1 MKKVKNI
8 RYILWVILLCGV
20 FFNVRDAWAPPVIT
34 DYTAYPPFVVG
45 SSNKANV
52 MILFSNDHTNYYKGY
67 NDTSDIDG
75 DGSADTTY
83 KNTIEYYG
91 YFDPD
96 KCYTYSSS
104 GGGKFAPYGAASNH
118 YCTGNRW
125 SGNFINW
132 ATMSHADFVRKA
144 LTGGKRDSPE
154 SVNIAYLL
162 RANIY
167 DLSHS
172 WNKVYSGAD
181 INQLTPFATTMTFRS
196 RGTSLYVRT
205 GSYPDASCSAA
216 ITTDWAY
223 GDTGANCVTTAPS
236 NTYTVTVE
244 VCNST
249 IPGLLLAGLEDNCKT
264 YQSGNQTYYK
274 PAGLI
279 VRHADE
285 MRFGL
290 MTYSVGSYN
299 DKGGILRRNV
309 QDVVNEINSNGTI
322 NSGIAESIIRY
333 INDFTYK
340 GWDPVAE
347 MYYEAIRYFKALA
360 PTTTYRCGGG
370 APWTDDSFPLY
381 CNQGSNTWTDPIQSY
396 CQKNYIIIVNDE
408 YPSRDHNDLPS
419 SAFSTGVAP
428 NDSGI
433 NTYNWTDSV
442 GSFEGINA
450 TSQQVGNLTGAASG
464 ACTPAEV
471 ISSLANVTG
480 ICPSEPTAQ
489 GTFNIAGLAYYAHT
503 QDLRT
508 GNCGGA
514 ACTNSQTI
522 KTYAIAFRASPGGY
536 QIPGDMNGDGDFLDA
551 GDNRSMNQ
559 LYLAAKYGGFKD
571 KNNNG
576 QFDSGTDEW
585 DVQNNSTGVQTAD
598 GIPDNYF
605 TAEKGADFENAMG
618 KIISDILERES
629 SGTSASV
636 LATTGEGEGAIYQA
650 YFVPEKASGST
661 TITWLGYVQGL
672 FTDKEGNIREDTNNN
687 DTLDYSGD
695 YIIRMSYNTTTQ
707 TTDVYKHAD
716 TDGNGFADDT
726 DGDGDVDN
734 NDAITGSPFA
744 LSDIIPIWEA
754 GNVLWSTSPG
764 SRVIKT
770 SILDT
775 CTSTTCTTTTGGFI
789 DFATA
794 NRTMLRPYLRAST
807 DNEAEAIIRYIRGE
821 DTPMTVGGTTYT
833 YRSRTMTI
841 GGTSNTWKLGDVV
854 YSTPTAVTKPSENF
868 DFIYGDSTYAA
879 FKTQYLNRRHV
890 VYAGANDG
898 MLHAFNGG
906 VFNTT
911 THNYAGSG
919 YTLGQELF
927 AFIPQSLLPH
937 LKWLTDTNYTHVYY
951 VDLKPKVVDARI
963 FTADAT
969 HVNGWGTVL
978 IGGMRLGGRDI
989 TYLDTAFSPNQKTFY
1004 SAYFALDITNPD
1016 ATDGS
1021 YGRLLWVYTDTT
1033 GDLNMTS
1040 SYPAVART
1048 GPKNP
1053 FSTATGAWHVVF
1065 GSGPTSYTGAS
1076 TKSGKIYVLDLATG
1090 ALSRRFDDQA
1100 VLMDNAFMA
1109 DPITVDMDL
1118 DYQVDVVYI
1127 GNTYCPSGTGCTS
1140 STWAGRMYRI
1150 ATGEDTNTANWQVPS
1165 VLFNPQQPIT
1175 SAPSVAMDEK
1185 ADLWLF
1191 FGTGRFLD
1199 TSDRT
1204 LDSTER
1210 WSFYGIK
1217 DTCKPWINPT
1227 CVPSYTAPPVKG
1239 TDLYDAS
1246 SVIVCKGGGTT
1257 CAGGTAWST
1266 VLNNAASKTGWY
1278 VDFSTAGERTL
1289 FKPAVIGGLAV
1300 WTTYTPNTN
1309 ACASEGTSNI
1319 YAAFYKTGTAYKEFV
1334 FDQTGTTATAVD
1346 RSLSLGTG
1354 LPSSVGI
1361 MVTGDNEMV
1370 GFVQQSTGTI
1380 VQIRQTTPFAL
1391 KGEVIGWKR
1400 GLIP

>member
-1 MKKVKNI
+1 MKNNKFIKSI
-8 RYILWVILLCGV
+8 IMMLLLGGV
-20 FFNVRDAWAPPVIT
+20 FFTAKDSWEAQAPALA

-52 MILFSNDHTNYYKGY
+52 MILFSNDHTNFYKGY
-67 NDTSDIDG
+67 NDTIDIDG

-96 KCYTYSSS
+96 KCYNYTSST
-104 GGGKFAPYGAASNH
+104 FVPAAAASSH
-118 YCTGNRW
+118 QCTSSRW
-125 SGNFINW
+125 SGNFLNW
-132 ATMSHADFVRKA
+132 LAMAHGDFVRKA
-144 LTGGKRDSPE
+144 LTGGQRVMDS
-154 SVNIAYLL
+154 ATKTTLK

-167 DLSHS
+167 DSAHS
-172 WNKVYSGAD
+172 WNKVYLGAD
-181 INQLTPFATTMTFRS
+181 IASFTPFAYNATGRTFRNS
-196 RGTSLYVRT
+196 GTSLLTKVGNDSAWT
-205 GSYPDASCSAA
+205 G
-216 ITTDWAY
+216 
-223 GDTGANCVTTAPS
+223 TGAT
-236 NTYTVTVE
+236 NTYTVEVE

-249 IPGLLLAGLEDNCKT
+249 VGTEDNCLT
-264 YQSGNQTYYK
+264 YQSVGVTTYK

-279 VRHADE
+279 VKYADQI
-285 MRFGL
+285 RFGL
-290 MTYSVGSYN
+290 MTYSVDSYN
-299 DKGGILRRNV
+299 DKGGILRRNIG
-309 QDVVNEINSNGTI
+309 DVVNEINPNGTI
-322 NSGIAESIIRY
+322 NSGVADSIIRY
-333 INDFTYK
+333 INAFSPK

-370 APWTDDSFPLY
+370 GPTDDSFPMY
-381 CNQGSNTWTDPIQSY
+381 CNQSASRMWTDPIQSY

-442 GSFEGINA
+442 GTLEGINA
-450 TSQQVGNLTGAASG
+450 TSQQIGNLTGAASG
-464 ACTPAEV
+464 ACTPTEV

-514 ACTNSQTI
+514 SCTNSQTI

-571 KNNNG
+571 SDGDN
-576 QFDSGTDEW
+576 QPYTDATCGTASPNAKCDEW
-585 DVQNNSTGVQTAD
+585 DEENNSTNLTPGD

-605 TAEKGADFENAMG
+605 TAEKGADFENAMST
-618 KIISDILERES
+618 IIKDILQRAS

-636 LATTGEGEGAIYQA
+636 LATTGEGAGAIYQA
-650 YFVPEKASGST
+650 YFIPEKTSGST

-672 FTDKEGNIREDTNNN
+672 FIDKEGNIREDTDGD

-695 YIIRMSYNTTTQ
+695 YIIRMSYNTTTS

-716 TDGNGFADDT
+716 TNGDGDADDT
-726 DGDGDVDN
+726 DSDGDVDN

-754 GNVLWSTSPG
+754 GDVLWSTSPG

-770 SILDT
+770 SILDN
-775 CTSTTCTTTTGGFI
+775 CTSTTCITTTGGFI
-789 DFATA
+789 DFTTA
-794 NRTMLRPYLRAST
+794 NRTTLRPYLRAST

-821 DTPMTVGGTTYT
+821 DTPITIAGTTYN
-833 YRSRTMTI
+833 YRSRTLTT
-841 GGTSNTWKLGDVV
+841 GGTSNTWKLGDIV
-854 YSTPTAVTKPSENF
+854 YSTPTPVTKPSENY
-868 DFIYGDSTYAA
+868 DFIYGDTTYAA

-951 VDLKPKVVDARI
+951 VDLKPKVTDARI

-978 IGGMRLGGRDI
+978 IGGMRFGGRDI
-989 TYLDTAFSPNQKTFY
+989 TYSDTAFSPNQKTFY
-1004 SAYFALDITNPD
+1004 SAYFALDITDPD
-1016 ATDGS
+1016 ASDGS

-1053 FSTATGAWHVVF
+1053 FSTATGAWYVVF

-1076 TKSGKIYVLDLATG
+1076 TKSGKIYALDLATG
-1090 ALSRRFDDQA
+1090 ALSRKFDNQA

-1118 DYQVDVVYI
+1118 DYQVDTIYI
-1127 GNTYCPSGTGCTS
+1127 GNTYCPSNSGCTS
-1140 STWAGRMYRI
+1140 STWAGKMYRI
-1150 ATGEDTNTANWQVPS
+1150 ATGEDTNTANWQFPS
-1165 VLFNPQQPIT
+1165 VLFTPINTLLTPNQGQPIT

-1185 ADLWLF
+1185 SNLWLF

-1217 DTCKPWINPT
+1217 DTCKPWIYPT
-1227 CVPSYTAPPVKG
+1227 CPSYTPPDK
-1239 TDLYDAS
+1239 TNDLYDAS
-1246 SVIVCKGGGTT
+1246 SVIVCQGGQAT

-1266 VLNNAASKTGWY
+1266 VLNTAKNKDGWY

-1300 WTTYTPNTN
+1300 WTTYTPSLNV
-1309 ACASEGTSNI
+1309 CAAEGTSNV
-1319 YAAFYKTGTAYKEFV
+1319 YAAFYKTGTGYKEFV
-1334 FDQTGTTATAVD
+1334 FDQTGQGIAVD

-1391 KGEVIGWKR
+1391 KGEVIGWKP

>member
-1 MKKVKNI
+1 MM
-8 RYILWVILLCGV
+8 LLLGGI
-20 FFNVRDAWAPPVIT
+20 FFTAKDSWAPTAPT
-34 DYTAYPPFVVG
+34 LADYTAYPPFVVG

-52 MILFSNDHTNYYKGY
+52 MVLFSNDHTNFYKGY
-67 NDTSDIDG
+67 NDNIDIDG
-75 DGSADTTY
+75 DSVVDTTY
-83 KNTIEYYG
+83 KNTVEYYG

-96 KCYTYSSS
+96 KCYNYSSNKFVPASSAATHLCS
-104 GGGKFAPYGAASNH
+104 GN
-118 YCTGNRW
+118 W
-125 SGNFINW
+125 SGNFLNW

-144 LTGGKRDSPE
+144 LTGGKRVMDSAT
-154 SVNIAYLL
+154 STTLI
-162 RANIY
+162 RGSIY

-172 WNKVYSGAD
+172 WNKVYTGTGTATYPLL
-181 INQLTPFATTMTFRS
+181 NQLTPFSGTNTFRS

-205 GSYPDASCSAA
+205 GSYPDATCDGT

-236 NTYTVTVE
+236 NTYTVEVE
-244 VCNST
+244 VCNNT
-249 IPGLLLAGLEDNCKT
+249 VGLEDNCKT
-264 YQSGNQTYYK
+264 YQSVGVTTYK

-279 VRHADE
+279 VRYADQI
-285 MRFGL
+285 RFGL
-290 MTYSVGSYN
+290 MTYSVDSHN
-299 DKGGILRRNV
+299 DKGGILRRNIG
-309 QDVVNEINSNGTI
+309 DVVNEINPNGTI
-322 NSGIAESIIRY
+322 NSGVAESIIRY
-333 INDFTYK
+333 INEFNQK
-340 GWDPVAE
+340 GWDPIAE
-347 MYYEAIRYFKALA
+347 MYYEAIRYFKALS
-360 PTTTYRCGGG
+360 PTTTYRCGGSG
-370 APWTDDSFPLY
+370 STDDSFPMY
-381 CNQGSNTWTDPIQSY
+381 CNQSASRMWTDPIQSY

-408 YPSRDHNDLPS
+408 YPSRDHDDLPS
-419 SAFSTGVAP
+419 SAFSTGVTL

-433 NTYNWTDSV
+433 NASNWTDSV
-442 GSFEGINA
+442 GTLEGINA
-450 TSQQVGNLTGAASG
+450 TSQQIGNLTGAASG

-522 KTYAIAFRASPGGY
+522 KAYSIAYRASPGGY

-551 GDNRSMNQ
+551 GDERSMNQ
-559 LYLAAKYGGFKD
+559 LFLAAKYGGFEEKSSPA
-571 KNNNG
+571 NS

-585 DVQNNSTGVQTAD
+585 DVKNNSTGAQTAD
-598 GIPDNYF
+598 GIPDNYY
-605 TAEKGADFENAMG
+605 TAEKGVDFENAMSS
-618 KIISDILERES
+618 IIADILQRES

-650 YFVPEKASGST
+650 YFIPKKASGST
-661 TITWLGYVQGL
+661 YITWLGYVQGL
-672 FTDKEGNIREDTNNN
+672 FIDRYGNIREDTNGN

-695 YIIRMSYNTTTQ
+695 YIIQMSYNTTTS
-707 TTDVYKHAD
+707 TTDVNKYNDAD
-716 TDGNGFADDT
+716 N
-726 DGDGDVDN
+726 DGDAEAGELVS
-734 NDAITGSPFA
+734 GSPFA
-744 LSDIIPIWEA
+744 LSDILPIWEA
-754 GNVLWSTSPG
+754 GNILWSTSPG

-794 NRTMLRPYLRAST
+794 NRTALRPYLRAST
-807 DNEAEAIIRYIRGE
+807 DDEAEAIIRYIRGE
-821 DTPMTVGGTTYT
+821 DTPMTVGGTTYN
-833 YRSRTMTI
+833 YRSRTLTI
-841 GGTSNTWKLGDVV
+841 SGTSNTWKLGDVV
-854 YSTPTAVTKPSENF
+854 YSTPTAVTKPSENY
-868 DFIYGDSTYAA
+868 DFIYGDATYAE
-879 FKTQYLNRRHV
+879 FKTAYINRRHM

-911 THNYAGSG
+911 THNYAGTG

-978 IGGMRLGGRDI
+978 IGGMRFGGRDI
-989 TYLDTAFSPNQKTFY
+989 TYSDTDFSPNQKTFY

-1016 ATDGS
+1016 ALDGS
-1021 YGRLLWVYTDTT
+1021 YGRLLWVYTDTGAST
-1033 GDLNMTS
+1033 AGDLNMTS

-1048 GPKNP
+1048 GIR
-1053 FSTATGAWHVVF
+1053 SGTGTWHVVF

-1090 ALSRRFDDQA
+1090 AISRKFDNQA

-1109 DPITVDMDL
+1109 DPITVDVDL

-1140 STWAGRMYRI
+1140 STWAGKMYRI
-1150 ATGEDTNTANWQVPS
+1150 ATGEDTNTANWQFPS
-1165 VLFNPQQPIT
+1165 VLFTPINTLLTPNQGQPIT
-1175 SAPSVAMDEK
+1175 SAPSVALDEK
-1185 ADLWLF
+1185 AYLWVF

-1199 TSDRT
+1199 TADRT
-1204 LDSTER
+1204 MDSTER

-1227 CVPSYTAPPVKG
+1227 CPTYTPPDKTAG
-1239 TDLYDAS
+1239 DLYDAS
-1246 SVIVCKGGGTT
+1246 SVIVCQGGGTT

-1266 VLNNAASKTGWY
+1266 VLTTAASKPGWY
-1278 VDFSTAGERTL
+1278 VDFSTTGERAV
-1289 FKPAVIGGLAV
+1289 FKPLVLGGLAV
-1300 WTTYTPNTN
+1300 WTTYTPSTN
-1309 ACASEGTSNI
+1309 VCAAEGTSNV
-1319 YAAFYKTGTAYKEFV
+1319 YAAFYKTGTGYKEFV
-1334 FDQTGTTATAVD
+1334 FGQTGTGIAVD

-1354 LPSSVGI
+1354 LPSSVGA
-1361 MVTGDNEMV
+1361 MVTGDNTMM

-1380 VQIRQTTPFAL
+1380 VQIQQTTPFAL
-1391 KGEVIGWKR
+1391 RSGVAGWRREVI
-1400 GLIP
+1400 P

>member
-1 MKKVKNI
+1 MKKNKFI
-8 RYILWVILLCGV
+8 KSIIMILLLGGV
-20 FFNVRDAWAPPVIT
+20 LFTAKDSWAPATTPQIA

-52 MILFSNDHTNYYKGY
+52 MILFSNDNTNFYKGY
-67 NDTSDIDG
+67 NDAIDIDG
-75 DGSADTTY
+75 DTIADTTY

-91 YFDPD
+91 YFDPN
-96 KCYTYSSS
+96 KCYNYTSNV
-104 GGGKFAPYGAASNH
+104 FVPYGPATTH
-118 YCTGNRW
+118 YCTGGRW
-125 SGNFINW
+125 SGNFLNW
-132 ATMSHADFVRKA
+132 ATMSHVDFVRKA
-144 LTGGKRDSPE
+144 LTGGKRVMDSATRTT
-154 SVNIAYLL
+154 VIRGNVH
-162 RANIY
+162 

-181 INQLTPFATTMTFRS
+181 INQLTPYSGTYTFRN
-196 RGTSLYVRT
+196 RGTLLYIRS
-205 GSYPDASCSAA
+205 GSYPDATCDGS
-216 ITTDWAY
+216 ITTDWVC
-223 GDTGANCVTTAPS
+223 GDTGSNCITTS
-236 NTYTVTVE
+236 CSTSFTVEVE
-244 VCNST
+244 VCNNT
-249 IPGLLLAGLEDNCKT
+249 VGLEDNCKT
-264 YQSGNQTYYK
+264 YQNVGVTTYK

-279 VRHADE
+279 VRYADQI
-285 MRFGL
+285 RFGL
-290 MTYSVGSYN
+290 MTYSKDSHN
-299 DKGGILRRNV
+299 DKGGILRRNIE
-309 QDVVNEINSNGTI
+309 DVVNEINPNGTI
-322 NSGIAESIIRY
+322 NSGVANSIIRY
-333 INDFTYK
+333 INEFSPKD
-340 GWDPVAE
+340 WDPVAE
-347 MYYEAIRYFKALA
+347 MYYEAVRYFKALA

-370 APWTDDSFPLY
+370 GPTDDSFPMY
-381 CNQGSNTWTDPIQSY
+381 CNPQGINPRPWTDPIQSY

-408 YPSRDHNDLPS
+408 YPSKDHDDIPS
-419 SAFSTGVAP
+419 SACTSGVTP

-433 NTYNWTDSV
+433 NAYYWTDLV
-442 GSFEGINA
+442 GSTEGINGSTYSA
-450 TSQQVGNLTGAASG
+450 ANL
-464 ACTPAEV
+464 ACTGSVACASKV
-471 ISSLANVTG
+471 ITSLGNVRG
-480 ICPSEPTAQ
+480 ICPAESTSD
-489 GTFNIAGLAYYAHT
+489 GTFNIGGLAYYAHT

-514 ACTNSQTI
+514 ACTNNQTI
-522 KTYAIAFRASPGGY
+522 KTYSIAFRASAGGY
-536 QIPGDMNGDGDFLDA
+536 QIPPA
-551 GDNRSMNQ
+551 PMNQ
-559 LYLAAKYGGFKD
+559 LWLAAKYGGFKD

-605 TAEKGADFENAMG
+605 TAEKGSDFENAFST
-618 KIISDILERES
+618 IISDILKRES

-636 LATTGEGEGAIYQA
+636 LATTGEGAGAIYQA
-650 YFVPEKASGST
+650 YFIPEKTSGST

-672 FTDKEGNIREDTNNN
+672 FIDKKGNIREDTNNN

-695 YIIRMSYNTTTQ
+695 YIIRMSYNTTTS

-716 TDGNGFADDT
+716 TNGDGDADDT

-775 CTSTTCTTTTGGFI
+775 CISTTCTTTIGGFI
-789 DFATA
+789 DFTTA
-794 NRTMLRPYLRAST
+794 NRTALRPYLRAST

-821 DTPMTVGGTTYT
+821 DTPITVGGTTYN
-833 YRSRTMTI
+833 YRSRTLTI
-841 GGTSNTWKLGDVV
+841 SGTSNTWKLGDII
-854 YSTPTAVTKPSENF
+854 YSTPTAVTKPSENY

-911 THNYAGSG
+911 THQYAGSG

-951 VDLKPKVVDARI
+951 VDLKPKVTDARI

-978 IGGMRLGGRDI
+978 IGGMRFGGRDI
-989 TYLDTAFSPNQKTFY
+989 TYSDTAFSPNQKTFY
-1004 SAYFALDITNPD
+1004 SAYFALDITDPD
-1016 ATDGS
+1016 AADGS
-1021 YGRLLWVYTDTT
+1021 YGKLLWVYTDTGASTT

-1040 SYPAVART
+1040 SYPAVLRT
-1048 GPKNP
+1048 GAKNIAG
-1053 FSTATGAWHVVF
+1053 TWYVVF

-1076 TKSGKIYVLDLATG
+1076 TKSGKIYVLNLATG
-1090 ALSRRFDDQA
+1090 AQSTIFNDPS

-1109 DPITVDMDL
+1109 DPITVDVDL
-1118 DYQVDVVYI
+1118 DYQVDTIYI
-1127 GNTYCPSGTGCTS
+1127 GNTYCPSGIGCTS
-1140 STWAGRMYRI
+1140 STWAGKMYRI
-1150 ATGEDTNTANWQVPS
+1150 ATGENTNTANWQLPS
-1165 VLFNPQQPIT
+1165 VLFTPINTLLTPNQGQPIT

-1185 ADLWLF
+1185 ANLWVF

-1217 DTCKPWINPT
+1217 DTCKPWIYPT
-1227 CVPSYTAPPVKG
+1227 CPSYTPPDK
-1239 TDLYDAS
+1239 TNDLYDAS
-1246 SVIVCKGGGTT
+1246 SVIVCQGGGTT

-1266 VLNNAASKTGWY
+1266 VLSTAKNKEGWY

-1300 WTTYTPNTN
+1300 WTTYTPSLNV
-1309 ACASEGTSNI
+1309 CAAEGTSNV
-1319 YAAFYKTGTAYKEFV
+1319 YAAFYKTGTGYKEFV
-1334 FDQTGTTATAVD
+1334 FDQTGQGIAVD

-1391 KGEVIGWKR
+1391 RGEVIGWKP

>member
-1 MKKVKNI
+1 MKKNKFI
-8 RYILWVILLCGV
+8 KSIIMMV
-20 FFNVRDAWAPPVIT
+20 FLGGIFFSARDSWAPATNPVLS
-34 DYTAYPPFVVG
+34 DYTAYPPFVIG

-52 MILFSNDHTNYYKGY
+52 MILFSNDHTNFYKGY
-67 NDTSDIDG
+67 NDTLDIDG

-96 KCYTYSSS
+96 KCYNYSSS
-104 GGGKFAPYGAASNH
+104 TFVPAAAASSH
-118 YCTGNRW
+118 QCTSSRW
-125 SGNFINW
+125 SGNFLNW
-132 ATMSHADFVRKA
+132 LSMSHGDFVRKA
-144 LTGGKRDSPE
+144 LTGGQRVMDS
-154 SVNIAYLL
+154 ATKTTLK

-167 DLSHS
+167 DSAHS
-172 WNKVYSGAD
+172 WNKVYLGAD
-181 INQLTPFATTMTFRS
+181 IASYTPFTYNASGRTFRNS
-196 RGTSLYVRT
+196 TTSLLTKVGNDSAWTGTSPT
-205 GSYPDASCSAA
+205 
-216 ITTDWAY
+216 
-223 GDTGANCVTTAPS
+223 
-236 NTYTVTVE
+236 NTYTVEVE
-244 VCNST
+244 VCNNT
-249 IPGLLLAGLEDNCKT
+249 IGLEDNCKT
-264 YQSGNQTYYK
+264 YQSVGVTTYK

-279 VRHADE
+279 VRYADQI
-285 MRFGL
+285 RFGL
-290 MTYSVGSYN
+290 MTYSVDSYN
-299 DKGGILRRNV
+299 DKGGILRRNIG
-309 QDVVNEINSNGTI
+309 DVVNEINPNGTI
-322 NSGIAESIIRY
+322 NSGVADSIIRY
-333 INDFTYK
+333 INAFSPK

-370 APWTDDSFPLY
+370 GPTDDSFPMY
-381 CNQGSNTWTDPIQSY
+381 CNQSASRMWTDPMQSY

-433 NTYNWTDSV
+433 NTSYWTDLV
-442 GSFEGINA
+442 GSLEGINA
-450 TSQQVGNLTGAASG
+450 TSQQIGNLTGAASG

-514 ACTNSQTI
+514 SCTNNQII
-522 KTYAIAFRASPGGY
+522 KTYSIAFRASPGGY
-536 QIPGDMNGDGDFLDA
+536 QIPGDMNGDSDFVDA

-559 LYLAAKYGGFKD
+559 LYLAAKYGGFDD

-585 DVQNNSTGVQTAD
+585 DVQNNSTGAQTAD

-605 TAEKGADFENAMG
+605 TAEKGVDFENAMST
-618 KIISDILERES
+618 IISDILKRES

-636 LATTGEGEGAIYQA
+636 LATTGEGAGAIYQA
-650 YFVPEKASGST
+650 YFIPRKASGST

-672 FTDKEGNIREDTNNN
+672 FIDKKGNIREDTNGN

-695 YIIRMSYNTTTQ
+695 YIIRMSYNTTTS

-716 TDGNGFADDT
+716 TNGDGDADDT

-734 NDAITGSPFA
+734 NDAIIGSPFA

-775 CTSTTCTTTTGGFI
+775 CISTTCTTTTGGFI

-794 NRTMLRPYLRAST
+794 NKTALRPYLRAAN

-821 DTPMTVGGTTYT
+821 DTPMTVGGTTYN
-833 YRSRTMTI
+833 YRSRTLTI

-854 YSTPTAVTKPSENF
+854 YSTPTPVTKPSENY
-868 DFIYGDSTYAA
+868 DFIYGDSTYTA

-937 LKWLTDTNYTHVYY
+937 LKWLTDVNYTHVYY
-951 VDLKPKVVDARI
+951 VDLKPKVTDARI

-969 HVNGWGTVL
+969 HPDGWGTVL
-978 IGGMRLGGRDI
+978 IGGMRFGGRDI
-989 TYLDTAFSPNQKTFY
+989 TFTDDFDLNGTTEQKTFY

-1016 ATDGS
+1016 AADGS
-1021 YGRLLWVYTDTT
+1021 YGRLLWVYTDTGAST
-1033 GDLNMTS
+1033 AGDLNMTS

-1053 FSTATGAWHVVF
+1053 FSTATGTWHVIF

-1090 ALSRRFDDQA
+1090 AQSTIFNDQS

-1118 DYQVDVVYI
+1118 DYQVDVIYI

-1140 STWAGRMYRI
+1140 STWAGKMYRI
-1150 ATGEDTNTANWQVPS
+1150 ATGEDTNPANWQVPS
-1165 VLFNPQQPIT
+1165 LVFEPINTLLTPNQGQPIT
-1175 SAPSVAMDEK
+1175 SAPTVAMDEK

-1246 SVIVCKGGGTT
+1246 SVIVCQGGGTT

-1300 WTTYTPNTN
+1300 WTTYTPSLN
-1309 ACASEGTSNI
+1309 ACAAEGTSNV
-1319 YAAFYKTGTAYKEFV
+1319 YAAFYKTGTGYKEFV
-1334 FDQTGTTATAVD
+1334 FDQTGQGIAVD

-1391 KGEVIGWKR
+1391 KGEVIGWKP